1 MESLHTSVV
10 EARESAL
17 IWREYGVHE
26 ASLSCCAEI
35 GVPLDLR
42 RVSQGISGVA

>member
-1 MESLHTSVV
+1 MERRHTTSV
-10 EARESAL
+10 EP
-17 IWREYGVHE
+17 GNQ
-26 ASLSCCAEI
+26 LSSQDNLGCTVLSSSSCAEV